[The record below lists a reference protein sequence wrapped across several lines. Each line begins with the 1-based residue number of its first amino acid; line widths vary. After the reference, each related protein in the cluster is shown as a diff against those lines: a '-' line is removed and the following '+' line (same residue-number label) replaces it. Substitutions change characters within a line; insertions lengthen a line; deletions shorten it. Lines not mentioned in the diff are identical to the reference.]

1 LGQIYYPG
9 IAILR
14 FIGNHS
20 YHSLCRNQE
29 VKAWYFNLKPG
40 GCVPL
45 SRVEFEKGSDDTGEK
60 IIALL
65 SANPAQAFSL
75 NEIVGG
81 IYGDPPADVM
91 EIIQRI
97 PRLIIGVGAALEGLV
112 DRGLLDRR
120 IVDGITYYC
129 RKRTY

>member
-1 LGQIYYPG
+1 
-9 IAILR
+9 
-14 FIGNHS
+14 
-20 YHSLCRNQE
+20 
-29 VKAWYFNLKPG
+29 
-40 GCVPL
+40 VPL
-45 SRVEFEKGSDDTGEK
+45 SRAEFEKGSDDTRGK

-65 SANPAQAFSL
+65 SANADQAFSL

-120 IVDGITYYC
+120 IVDGITYY
-129 RKRTY
+129 RMRAP